1 MHASASWRKRHPHAA
16 VREVENSGSHV
27 PAESAV
33 RCYLEALC
41 QLFNTLLDGDAGQ
54 DGLRANCGWRPLF
67 SPAPAAAQPSAPAGH
82 CGGRAAMITVCFES
96 YNPQ

>member
-67 SPAPAAAQPSAPAGH
+67 SPH
-82 CGGRAAMITVCFES
+82 CGSTALGARKVTAAVA
-96 YNPQ
+96 P